1 MKAAEDGGAGW
12 KEEVRRL
19 QPPSG
24 HEEQN
29 DILPCPLDSS
39 AGQVMMEGWCFNGG
53 PREVHVSAWVATFG
67 GKT

>member
-12 KEEVRRL
+12 KEEARRL

-24 HEEQN
+24 HEGQN

-39 AGQVMMEGWCFNGG
+39 AGQVMMEGRRFNGG